1 MTSIKGW
8 YVIYVRYRQEKR
20 IFRDLQLLNIEAFLP
35 TVTTEVQWS
44 DRKKK
49 IEKPL
54 IPSYIFVN
62 IQSKSDFHKTLSV
75 NDVCM
80 FVRFGE
86 KYGRVTQN
94 EIDQLRFI
102 VEGNDISDIETNVQ
116 LPSIGDKLTIWQ
128 GELSGME
135 CEVYRIDNVHKISV
149 RLNVLRQNISATVPA
164 HYFQPALSA

>member
-62 IQSKSDFHKTLSV
+62 IQSKL
-75 NDVCM
+75 
-80 FVRFGE
+80 G
-86 KYGRVTQN
+86 
-94 EIDQLRFI
+94 
-102 VEGNDISDIETNVQ
+102 
-116 LPSIGDKLTIWQ
+116 
-128 GELSGME
+128 
-135 CEVYRIDNVHKISV
+135 
-149 RLNVLRQNISATVPA
+149 
-164 HYFQPALSA
+164 